1 MIDFDSSGFMPHGH
15 CYLWEPGI
23 LWTHVVSDAIV
34 ATAYFSIPIALATYV
49 YRRSL
54 KDRLG
59 LGVIAMFITFILFC
73 GTTHLISIWTVWNP
87 DYVVEAAFKAAT
99 ALASIGTAIALWPL
113 LPKALAIP
121 APAEL
126 SAANAALAEANANLE
141 QKVER
146 RTADLSQRSRDL
158 ERSNLELAEFAY
170 VASHDLQAPLRHL
183 ISYSDILKVELAG
196 VAISAEASES
206 LAYIGQ
212 SGRRMRQL
220 VSELLEFSRIE
231 SETEIEQTPA
241 TIRGLAEQALA
252 ITAPIAAEAGA
263 LIDNEL
269 GSERVVV
276 NENMIVRLLT
286 NLLHNGILYR
296 RQGVIPKLTL
306 SSEVDSERVTV
317 CVEDNGVGIDE
328 AHYERAFAVFQ
339 RLDVERE
346 GTGLGL
352 SICRKIVHL
361 HGGEI
366 WLDSE
371 PDRGT
376 RVYFTL
382 PIA

>member
-296 RQGVIPKLTL
+296 RQGVTPKLTL